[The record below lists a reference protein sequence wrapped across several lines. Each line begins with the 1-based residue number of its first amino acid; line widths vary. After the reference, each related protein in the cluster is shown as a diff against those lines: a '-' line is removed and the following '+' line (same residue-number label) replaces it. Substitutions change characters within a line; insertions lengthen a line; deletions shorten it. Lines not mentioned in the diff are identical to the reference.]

1 MRNAV
6 RLWLLLALSYVAARY
21 AVRVVA
27 AGIWTLD
34 RETLAHVAIVPL
46 GQLVVLELL
55 RRTLT
60 LRLP

>member
-1 MRNAV
+1 
-6 RLWLLLALSYVAARY
+6 
-21 AVRVVA
+21 VRVVA

-55 RRTLT
+55 RRTLK